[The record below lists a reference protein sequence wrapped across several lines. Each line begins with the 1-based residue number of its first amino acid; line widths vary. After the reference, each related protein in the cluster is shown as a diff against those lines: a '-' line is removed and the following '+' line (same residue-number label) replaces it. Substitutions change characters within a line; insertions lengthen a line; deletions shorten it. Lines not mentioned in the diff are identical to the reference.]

1 MTSTSKIVTFYS
13 YKGGVGRTMALANV
27 AFLAAANGK
36 KVLVMDW
43 DMEAPGLEYYFRGL
57 LDATQAK
64 SIRNTPGLL
73 DIFWNWNQSAANAK
87 SKEQAEELIQE
98 AACGSVFS
106 RHVKKLVSEDLIS
119 DVTGSALVLDYIGAG
134 GLIIGEHE
142 KISYEDALSKFSWSD
157 FFEKYAGGVLL
168 ENLKT
173 WAKQS
178 YDLVLIDSRTG
189 FADVA
194 GICTMQLPDTVA
206 LCFVMNRQNIDGTA
220 RVAAAIREIR
230 EEQLTL
236 RAVPMRLARSESSEA
251 SDAEA
256 RALSELTRIGGF
268 SSAALQEDMKSLSI
282 QASDDVPS
290 YETLALFAAREAS
303 YDQLTLDYAKLASN
317 IIGADI
323 KIPSFDADSIALIK
337 RRLRPRHA
345 TADYLKSLTQREPTR
360 AISEFQQ
367 LLESA
372 FETVLN
378 EDFIDRSYIEALIQA
393 GEQIADVAPDH
404 IEALSLRLDV
414 IDLLR
419 ILSDADEEVW
429 KIFLVDKLGEL
440 CNLHSYALEDD
451 LELSLLEELDT
462 ILSTFSTLNLKLR
475 RIFFRRSAA
484 MIYLRRGEA
493 DSTMR
498 AIGEMSSLR
507 RDIPEEKLAQD
518 QLHELKYFD
527 VEIARLKAEV
537 IYMKRDYASAAR
549 DLKEAVNLA
558 GPYNPS
564 AASDALDRARYNA
577 LYRLTEIPPQSLDS
591 LELAGFALR
600 AARECPTL
608 QRLAVGFTHL
618 ANVVLKVENNSSL
631 VYDFCVALTSDGK
644 SLLNHL
650 ANFYGRHP
658 VATIELLKTVRGLI
672 SIIQTHPDGQQ
683 RHLFGEF
690 FADAVSQVMR
700 AIMRRRR
707 TIGEKH
713 RSSLEFE
720 FELLRTLFDR
730 LGVHV
735 EMYNSDLESR
745 FFTSNDRHSLT
756 FDEDI

>member
-1 MTSTSKIVTFYS
+1 MTSPSKIVTFYS

-64 SIRNTPGLL
+64 SLRNTPGLL

-87 SKEQAEELIQE
+87 SKEQAEGLIQD
-98 AACGSVFS
+98 AAHGNVFS
-106 RHVKKLVSEDLIS
+106 CHVKKLVSEDLVS
-119 DVTGSALVLDYIGAG
+119 DITGSPLALDYIGAG
-134 GLIIGEHE
+134 GLVIGEHE

-168 ENLKT
+168 ENLKS
-173 WAKQS
+173 WAKRS

-236 RAVPMRLARSESSEA
+236 RAVPMRLARGESSEG

-268 SSAALQEDMKSLSI
+268 SLAALQEDIRSLSI

-290 YETLALFAAREAS
+290 YETLALFAAREAN
-303 YDQLTLDYAKLASN
+303 YDQLTLEYAKLASN
-317 IIGADI
+317 IIGIDI
-323 KIPSFDADSIALIK
+323 KIPSFDADIVALVK

-360 AISEFQQ
+360 AVSEFRQ

-372 FETVLN
+372 FETVKN

-404 IEALSLRLDV
+404 LVSLSLRLDV

-419 ILSDADEEVW
+419 VLSDVDEEVW
-429 KIFLVDKLGEL
+429 KILLVDKLGEL
-440 CNLHSYALEDD
+440 CSLHSYALEDD
-451 LELSLLEELDT
+451 FELSLLEELDT

-475 RIFFRRSAA
+475 RISFRRSAA
-484 MIYLRRGEA
+484 LIYLRKQEA
-493 DSTMR
+493 EATMR
-498 AIGEMSSLR
+498 TIGEMSSLR
-507 RDIPEEKLAQD
+507 GDIPVEKLAQD
-518 QLHELKYFD
+518 QLYELRYFD
-527 VEIARLKAEV
+527 VEITRLKAEV
-537 IYMKRDYASAAR
+537 VYLKRDYQSAAR
-549 DLKEAVNLA
+549 DFKEAISLA
-558 GPYNPS
+558 GPYNPT
-564 AASDALDRARYNA
+564 AGSDALDRARYNA
-577 LYRLTEIPPQSLDS
+577 LYKLTEIPLQSFDS
-591 LELAGFALR
+591 LELAKYALR
-600 AARECPTL
+600 AANECPTV
-608 QRLAVGFTHL
+608 QRLAVGVSHL
-618 ANVVLKVENNSSL
+618 ANVILKVESNSYIVYEFCEALMSNGKPL
-631 VYDFCVALTSDGK
+631 V
-644 SLLNHL
+644 NHL

-658 VATIELLKTVRGLI
+658 AATIELLKTVRGLI
-672 SIIQTHPDGQQ
+672 SVIQTHPDSHQ
-683 RHLFGEF
+683 RHLLGEF

-707 TIGEKH
+707 TVGEKH

-720 FELLRTLFDR
+720 FELVRTLFDR

-735 EMYNSDLESR
+735 EMYNSDLDSR
-745 FFTSNDRHSLT
+745 LFNSNDRHGFT
-756 FDEDI
+756 FDEDF